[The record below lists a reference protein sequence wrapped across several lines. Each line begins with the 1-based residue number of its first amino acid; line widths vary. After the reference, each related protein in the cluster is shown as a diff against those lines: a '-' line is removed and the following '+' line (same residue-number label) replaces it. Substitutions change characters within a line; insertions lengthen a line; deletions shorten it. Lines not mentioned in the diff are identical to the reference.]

1 MTDFSLYKGPEEE
14 QPDKATVEDHKSV
27 NITETE
33 TKSLETK
40 QSNIFED
47 SLDDLFKP
55 ALAASKTVKPETL
68 FDSGGSEDE
77 NLFSKDLKVV
87 EKKMEETK
95 PVQTTKTGLFAD
107 KSDSDSDSG
116 LFSATQKSKI
126 IPAAKSSLFDDSDS
140 SEDDLFGVK
149 TSRAVSSHRGNF
161 LHKIV

>member
-14 QPDKATVEDHKSV
+14 QPDKATVEDHQSV
-27 NITETE
+27 NITKTK
-33 TKSLETK
+33 TKSL
-40 QSNIFED
+40 ED

-55 ALAASKTVKPETL
+55 ASKTVKTETL

-77 NLFSKDLKVV
+77 DLFPKDLKVV
-87 EKKMEETK
+87 QKKMEETK
-95 PVQTTKTGLFAD
+95 PTKTGLFAD

-116 LFSATQKSKI
+116 LFRATQKSKI

-149 TSRAVSSHRGNF
+149 TVVSSHQGNF
-161 LHKIV
+161 LYKIVK